1 MAFADLLAACNV
13 IHEEAVY
20 DSEDYD
26 GGLTMNR
33 IAEAHRRLNECEATQ
48 ENAKS
53 AGTDASEKTL

>member
-33 IAEAHRRLNECEATQ
+33 IAEAHRRLNECEATP
-48 ENAKS
+48 ENA
-53 AGTDASEKTL
+53 EL